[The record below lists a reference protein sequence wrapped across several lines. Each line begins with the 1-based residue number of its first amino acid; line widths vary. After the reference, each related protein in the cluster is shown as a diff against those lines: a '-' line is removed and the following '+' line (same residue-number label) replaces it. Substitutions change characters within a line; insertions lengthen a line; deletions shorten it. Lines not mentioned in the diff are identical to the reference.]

1 MASKNSG
8 WLIDETSSLQTLQNN
23 MLRAIHGLKLVHY
36 VNMQRL
42 REKIKMISVNQMAVF
57 HRIMEVF
64 IIIHKSSLEQ
74 IQITYIHQERHSL
87 RKMQTTL

>member
-1 MASKNSG
+1 
-8 WLIDETSSLQTLQNN
+8 

-64 IIIHKSSLEQ
+64 IIIHDCSLEQ
-74 IQITYIHQERHSL
+74 IQNTYIHQERHSL
-87 RKMQTTL
+87 IKMQTTS